1 MNPKTITI
9 HLPSGDPSG
18 IKIADI
24 ANRTIRGYVLPR
36 EKLGE
41 AKNFEELGKPALYI
55 LLSRDGEHAYIGESE
70 NFISRIATHNADT
83 DKDYWDLVLVFI
95 TKDSS
100 LEKSDVGYLEAIA
113 VEQAKKASKCE
124 VHNRTIPTKNNLHQF
139 KVSSI
144 QEFFHDV
151 MLLSSALSYPV
162 FDILKE
168 DEIQDS
174 DVWICKTKKTNARA
188 VFDGGRFVLLAGSVI
203 DPSFSESWKQ
213 SFPSAS
219 EEREEILK
227 KHAEL
232 KDGVFILR
240 ENVTFKSPN
249 KAGGFA
255 AGRNVNAWI
264 TWKNENGMTMDEA
277 LR

>member
-1 MNPKTITI
+1 MHPKTITI

-24 ANRTIRGYVLPR
+24 ANRTIRGYVIPR

-41 AKNFEELGKPALYI
+41 AKRFEELTKPALY
-55 LLSRDGEHAYIGESE
+55 LLASRDAEHVYIGESE
-70 NFISRIATHNADT
+70 NFLSRIATHSVDT
-83 DKDYWDLVLVFI
+83 DKDYWDLVVVFI
-95 TKDSS
+95 AKDSS

-113 VEQAKKASKCE
+113 VERAKKAAKCE
-124 VHNRTIPTKNNLHQF
+124 IHNKTIPTKNNLHQF

-144 QEFFHDV
+144 NEFFDDLQ
-151 MLLSSALSYPV
+151 LLSSSLGYPV
-162 FDILKE
+162 FDLLREAEIKE
-168 DEIQDS
+168 S

-188 VFDGGRFVLLAGSVI
+188 VFDAGRFVILAGSVI
-203 DPSFSESWKQ
+203 DPTASQLWKDT
-213 SFPSAS
+213 FPGAN
-219 EEREEILK
+219 EERDQILK
-227 KHAEL
+227 KSAEFT
-232 KDGVFILR
+232 DGVFTLK

-255 AGRNVNAWI
+255 AGRSVNAWT
-264 TWKNENGMTMDEA
+264 TWKNEDGLTMDEA